1 MDRAYYENALAM
13 ADRHVHQGNL
23 IIASQRRLIA
33 RLDHCGNDST
43 YANDL
48 LVTFLTSQ
56 QHHEDDLR
64 RFTGE
69 LAKLANQPPQS

>member
-1 MDRAYYENALAM
+1 MNREFYENALKM
-13 ADRHVHQGNL
+13 ADRHVTQGNL

-33 RLDHCGNDST
+33 RLDLCRKDST
-43 YANDL
+43 HAKDL

-64 RFTGE
+64 RFACA
-69 LAKLANQPPQS
+69 LAKLAN